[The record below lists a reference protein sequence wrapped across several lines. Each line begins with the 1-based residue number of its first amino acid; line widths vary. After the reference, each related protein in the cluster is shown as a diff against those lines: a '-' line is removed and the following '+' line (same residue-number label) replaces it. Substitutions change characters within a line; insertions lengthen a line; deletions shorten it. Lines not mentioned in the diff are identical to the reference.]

1 MTNCPCDRDLPPR
14 LVIAAGLNAL
24 PRQIRAFPE
33 VRQAL
38 LASLPK
44 KSALRTWRARG
55 GQDLGIMLLEM
66 WAYVSDV
73 LAFYDERIANE
84 TYLRTAQR
92 RPSLRRL
99 VELLGYFPAPGVAA
113 KVILAAIADGR
124 DAVTLPAGTG
134 FRSDAFGSEPP
145 QVFEIGES
153 IVIHPFKNQW
163 AIGPLP
169 KATIDQPTPSE
180 AQSSGS
186 VPNDR
191 SFLVF
196 NTLCFGLARNRLA
209 LVKITESTL
218 KSTGTSVKEIR
229 PFGGK
234 DGKTYAEVEF
244 AQSFTFEDVASVR
257 PDQVR
262 VLVPTV
268 TAVVTKNTPVEVGV
282 DDKGKRKLT
291 PQKPMDTTEGS
302 TTVFLDSI
310 YRQLRL
316 GDDVL
321 IIQPKAGKSIASPI
335 AATVGDVTEGTVQ
348 VTGTDVLLPVTKV
361 QLDSAS
367 IDTTSIDDEAPA
379 RVTFHFS
386 FVSAGTVT
394 TVGETELARTVV
406 ASTPLPVTGIV
417 ERPPEVEPGGELNPK
432 ATPNFLL
439 SDVDNHGAA
448 VQGKMLFDTAG
459 HATFTVTDGK
469 NLPQTTFKT
478 PITVYGNVL
487 VATRGETVFNEVL
500 GSGDPRTP
508 NQKFRLKKKPLTY
521 LPASTSVGRQ
531 STLGISVDQVEWRE
545 VTTFFNKGPQDQVF
559 TVRHDDAQET
569 VITFGDGVHG
579 ARLPSGVGNVVATYR
594 FGSGAAAPPAGAIQQ
609 LARTVLGL
617 RSVRSPVAATPGKD
631 PDSVSTL
638 RTAAPKSVLIF
649 DRAVS
654 PPDFAALAELQA
666 GVVKAQAEFNW
677 DERAQQAGVHVSYI
691 GELPVKDLARAG
703 RARPRPHAARDVGL
717 RLRRAGFL
725 R

>member
-1 MTNCPCDRDLPPR
+1 
-14 LVIAAGLNAL
+14 
-24 PRQIRAFPE
+24 
-33 VRQAL
+33 
-38 LASLPK
+38 
-44 KSALRTWRARG
+44 
-55 GQDLGIMLLEM
+55 MLLEM

-145 QVFEIGES
+145 QVFEVANPIS
-153 IVIHPFKNQW
+153 IHPFKNQW
-163 AIGPLP
+163 SMGPLSNGNLSE
-169 KATIDQPTPSE
+169 PTPSDAKE
-180 AQSSGS
+180 SST
-186 VPNDR
+186 VTEDR
-191 SFLVF
+191 SFFVF
-196 NTLCFGLARNRLA
+196 NTEGFGLANNRLVLFKVGSDTKA
-209 LVKITESTL
+209 TQVKSI
-218 KSTGTSVKEIR
+218 KS
-229 PFGGK
+229 FGGR

-244 AQSFTFEDVASVR
+244 DPAVPVPQDTQASSVS
-257 PDQVR
+257 

-268 TAVVTKNTPVEVGV
+268 TAVVTKNTPLNSTGGEPGPDAVAGN
-282 DDKGKRKLT
+282 DDGT
-291 PQKPMDTTEGS
+291 
-302 TTVFLDSI
+302 TTVFLDSV
-310 YRQLRL
+310 YRQVRL
-316 GDDVL
+316 SDDAIEAREGRPL
-321 IIQPKAGKSIASPI
+321 S
-335 AATVGDVTEGTVQ
+335 ATVVESVVEELVK
-348 VTGTDVLLPVTKV
+348 VTGAGDNVKLPVTKV
-361 QLDSAS
+361 TFKKVS
-367 IDTTSIDDEAPA
+367 IKNTNKERFS
-379 RVTFHFS
+379 FHFA
-386 FVSAGTVT
+386 FVAGGTVT
-394 TVGETELARTVV
+394 TVGRTELSRSDV
-406 ASTPLPVTGIV
+406 ASTPLPVIGIV
-417 ERPPEVEPGGELNPK
+417 ERPPEVQPGGELNPK

-469 NLPQTTFKT
+469 NLPETTFKT

-500 GSGDPRTP
+500 GSGEPRTP
-508 NQKFRLKKKPLTY
+508 HQKFRLKKKPLTY

-531 STLGISVDQVEWRE
+531 STLRIAVDQVEWRE

-666 GVVKAQAEFNW
+666 GVVKAQSEFNW
-677 DERAQQAGVHVSYI
+677 DEKAQQAGVHVSYI